1 MLANATISPFSG
13 SFYSPLTPQVSP
25 AGLTRGAIF
34 LRKKSLR
41 RRWIAGSSPAMPI
54 PASGNAL
61 AVRGTSLDRAPK
73 PRSDLELRSLD
84 PVPEIR
90 AGRLLQIARIHGL
103 AAAEGDEVVL
113 VVVRG
118 QALHEGLFGD
128 VILAPGSLA
137 AEAFDRKPRH
147 GLDHV
152 VLRGPAAVLGFGRVL
167 HRRLVRGDR
176 EIGAVGFPFGI
187 ILVGP
192 LVPSHEL
199 LGQRRPIRVVEIE
212 RVVAEQDAL
221 GRELLLHQRVLPSR
235 GREHELAVLG

>member
-41 RRWIAGSSPAMPI
+41 RRWIAGSSPATTI
-54 PASGNAL
+54 PASGDAL
-61 AVRGTSLDRAPK
+61 ALRRTSLDRAPK
-73 PRSDLELRSLD
+73 LRSDLELRGLD

-90 AGRLLQIARIHGL
+90 ARRLLQIARIHGL
-103 AAAEGDEVVL
+103 EAAEGDEVVL

-137 AEAFDRKPRH
+137 AEAFDRQPCH
-147 GLDHV
+147 GVDHL
-152 VLRGPAAVLGFGRVL
+152 VLRGPAAVLGLGRVL

-176 EIGAVGFPFGI
+176 EVGAVGLPFVI

-192 LVPSHEL
+192 AVLSQEL
-199 LGQRRPIRVVEIE
+199 LSASRP
-212 RVVAEQDAL
+212 
-221 GRELLLHQRVLPSR
+221 
-235 GREHELAVLG
+235 LAVVVLARVGCAH